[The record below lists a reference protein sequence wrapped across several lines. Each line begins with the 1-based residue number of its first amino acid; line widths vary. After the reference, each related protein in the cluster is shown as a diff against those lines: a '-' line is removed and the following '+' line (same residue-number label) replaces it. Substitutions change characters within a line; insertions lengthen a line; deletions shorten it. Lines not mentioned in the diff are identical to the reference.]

1 MRVARRLA
9 LIVLLAGVLGGCH
22 WDHDD
27 DDEDVVIESEELAS
41 LRGGCIV
48 RGTVRNDGRHTLR
61 VFITWRAF
69 DRDDDRIGF
78 AEAEIRDLPRSESR
92 SYESTRFED
101 FDGDRPPCSEI
112 VRIRH
117 SVFATRD

>member
-1 MRVARRLA
+1 MRILLTLGLVAALA
-9 LIVLLAGVLGGCH
+9 ALGGCGWH
-22 WDHDD
+22 HFDNEDD
-27 DDEDVVIESEELAS
+27 DVVIESEEPAS

-48 RGTVRNDGRHTLR
+48 RGSVRNEGRHTLR

-78 AEAEIRDLPRSESR
+78 AEVEIRDLPRNESR

-101 FDGDRPPCSEI
+101 FDGDRPSCDEI